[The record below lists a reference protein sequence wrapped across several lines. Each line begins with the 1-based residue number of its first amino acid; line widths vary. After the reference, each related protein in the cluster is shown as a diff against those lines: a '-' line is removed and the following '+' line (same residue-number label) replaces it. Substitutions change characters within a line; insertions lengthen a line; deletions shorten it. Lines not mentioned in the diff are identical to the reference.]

1 MFKTVLTLDVV
12 YLKITDAHVNST
24 IKEKIFVLSSRSL
37 FAEYNYP
44 SKIISFQSDMCRNDS
59 TFTRGLYHITFN
71 GHK

>member
-44 SKIISFQSDMCRNDS
+44 SKIIS
-59 TFTRGLYHITFN
+59 L
-71 GHK
+71 